1 MLLLLLCSILDVQ
14 SPYTPLILPQCR
26 DHCAICPIH
35 RVHGDRPGSS
45 GADSAA
51 TAGAAATLQS
61 AALCSTALP
70 AFVVPPCLPLQSQQV
85 VFNVC
90 LLRCCFA
97 QGEQLDIRIK
107 WPNDVYA
114 SGQKI
119 AGVLTHSTY
128 RSKVFRI
135 TVGCGINLA
144 NSEPSTCIDDLL
156 RQQVPA
162 ARPLNKEV
170 GSDASC

>member
-1 MLLLLLCSILDVQ
+1 MFNTSCPWRSSRQLRRRLS
-14 SPYTPLILPQCR
+14 SNCR
-26 DHCAICPIH
+26 CCCNPA
-35 RVHGDRPGSS
+35 V
-45 GADSAA
+45 
-51 TAGAAATLQS
+51 
-61 AALCSTALP
+61 CSTLLNSP
-70 AFVVPPCLPLQSQQV
+70 ASLCVPPGLPSQSQQV
-85 VFNVC
+85 VFIVC